1 MRCWDGDSL
10 KEIHL
15 DVILPFP
22 SLRPVFD
29 KNVQV
34 QIVQDNFVSACGG
47 SAVTL
52 FKLALSS
59 YNVIACVCTMIVS
72 LHLEPIMDLFDLFID
87 LHAQ

>member
-15 DVILPFP
+15 DVILP
-22 SLRPVFD
+22 LRPVFD